1 MTTTTNRPK
10 TGRFVWNDCITT
22 DVKRATAFYAELL
35 NWKVEPSTVSAGT
48 YSIIKLGVEGIGGI
62 EAVKAPGAPSTWL
75 PYLGVENVDAWVKEV
90 TAAKGTVIVPPTA
103 ISPEVGRFAI
113 VADPQGAAIG
123 AYEAANGLDTPEP
136 TGLKPPAGAFCW
148 YELMTTDLDGA
159 TAFYKGITGWGSKD
173 MDMGPMGTYR
183 IVSRGDLDT
192 AGLCK
197 LQPNWGNRAYWLTYV
212 KVDSVDESNTRATRL
227 GATTL
232 VPPTDIP
239 NVGRFAIIADPT
251 GAAIALFKGPQS

>member
-1 MTTTTNRPK
+1 MTTPNRPK
-10 TGRFVWNDCITT
+10 TGRFVWNDCLTT
-22 DVKRATAFYAELL
+22 DVKRATAFYTELF
-35 NWKVEPSTVSAGT
+35 NWKVEQFPVGGGT
-48 YSIIKLGVEGIGGI
+48 YNMIKLGNEGLGGI
-62 EAVKAPGAPSTWL
+62 EAQKAPGAPSAWL
-75 PYLGVENVDAWVKEV
+75 PYLGVENVDAWVKQV
-90 TAAKGTVIVPPTA
+90 TAAKGTVVVAPTL
-103 ISPEVGRFAI
+103 ISKEVGRFAV
-113 VADPQGAAIG
+113 VADPQGAVIAG
-123 AYEAANGLDTPEP
+123 YESAQGFNYPEP
-136 TGLKPPAGAFCW
+136 TGMPATGTFCW

-159 TAFYKGITGWGSKD
+159 TEFYKSLTGWGSKD

-197 LQPNWGNRAYWLTYV
+197 LQPNWGNRAYWLSYV
-212 KVDSVDESNTRATRL
+212 KVDNVDESNTRATKL

-251 GAAIALFKGPQS
+251 GAPIAFFKGQQS